1 MALRSGVWSFN
12 SRLQKAADN
21 KPAMKQGDPDKAA
34 VTLLQQA
41 LVTTGMAPAIKADG
55 IFGPKTA
62 AGVRAVET
70 RFNMDKD
77 EGVAGRQ
84 VLGILDI
91 LLQNGQLGADLARSD
106 TTLASQKIQ
115 AALRALAAF
124 RASLI
129 VNMPADQLTADAL
142 ETHFRL
148 FLAPPTVGVGRQVT
162 LGDVERIIARY
173 NELIALYA
181 SSATR
186 FETGV
191 PVNGILTAAEAPVGG
206 PVRFGPAFTN
216 VNSHFGDRIGP
227 NARAAI
233 LIHEG
238 VHVFDAQSGDDNLTH
253 ISEFDEPRYS
263 RQSADN
269 SLHNPS
275 SFAGF
280 AAHIHN
286 LGDPT
291 PRFGLGPGARG
302 L

>member
-1 MALRSGVWSFN
+1 
-12 SRLQKAADN
+12 
-21 KPAMKQGDPDKAA
+21 MKQGEPDKAA
-34 VTLLQQA
+34 VTLLQMA
-41 LVTTGMAPAIKADG
+41 LFSTGIAPTIQADG
-55 IFGPKTA
+55 LYGPKTA
-62 AGVRAVET
+62 AAVRDVEN

-91 LLQNGQLGADLARSD
+91 LLQGGQLGADLARAD
-106 TTLASQKIQ
+106 T
-115 AALRALAAF
+115 ALAALKINVALLALNRF

-129 VNMPADQLTADAL
+129 VAMPPQQLTVDAL
-142 ETHFRL
+142 RTHFRL
-148 FLAPPTVGVGRQVT
+148 FVATPTIGVGRRVT
-162 LGDVERIIARY
+162 VGDVDAIIARY
-173 NELIALYA
+173 NQLLGLFAA
-181 SSATR
+181 AGSR
-186 FETGV
+186 FQTGV
-191 PVNGILTAAEAPVGG
+191 PVNGIFTAAEAPLGG

-227 NARAAI
+227 NSRAAI

-238 VHVFDAQSGDDNLTH
+238 VHVFDALSGDDNLTH

-263 RQSADN
+263 QQPADQ

-280 AAHIHN
+280 AAHIHS
-286 LGDPT
+286 GADPV